1 MPKSITAFRVKAVLI
16 AIANKNTNCSRYNM
30 LTRTKIIR
38 KRLEI
43 PVEQVLEEKKK
54 REEELQRQK
63 EEAERKERE
72 RREKEKREREER
84 LRKKREV
91 TY

>member
-1 MPKSITAFRVKAVLI
+1 
-16 AIANKNTNCSRYNM
+16 M

-38 KRLEI
+38 KRWEI
-43 PVEQVLEEKKK
+43 PVEQVLEEKRK
-54 REEELQRQK
+54 REEELQKQK

-72 RREKEKREREER
+72 RREKEKRERDER

-91 TY
+91 TYYSTFNYNNSLIGI